1 MTEYK
6 TEIVFDL
13 TQPIEYHAKGN
24 VEKSYQLILKAP
36 NNRVNRQGNQLK
48 QGFMR
53 ALKSLADTSGKVET
67 GKEQESKDI
76 TAEEIIEV
84 LQMSDVD
91 YADYI
96 DTFKSL
102 ITNKIALVAD
112 DIYLTNPM
120 FDALSIDD
128 TDKMLGEYLESF
140 LLASRLKKLKDK

>member
-13 TQPIEYHAKGN
+13 ISPIEYHSKGN
-24 VEKSYQLILKAP
+24 VEQSYQLILKAP
-36 NNRVNRQGNQLK
+36 SNRVGRQGNQLK

-67 GKEQESKDI
+67 GKDQESKDI

-102 ITNKIALVAD
+102 ITNKIAEVTEGVF
-112 DIYLTNPM
+112 LTNPM
-120 FDALSIDD
+120 FDSLSIDD